1 MAGQPGDGLD
11 VEVVGGLVEEHD
23 VVIAH
28 QDLRQRDPAPLPARQ
43 RPQARVP
50 AQVAQQP
57 GDDVADL
64 RIPSPLVFG
73 DIPDDGVP
81 HGLLVV
87 EVVTLIQDA
96 DPDAAAHRDAPGI
109 GLPSPREQVEQ
120 ARLAVA
126 VATDDA
132 DAVALVHAKR
142 DRVEHDLGRE
152 VEVEGFSPQK
162 VRH

>member
-1 MAGQPGDGLD
+1 M
-11 VEVVGGLVEEHD
+11 
-23 VVIAH
+23 
-28 QDLRQRDPAPLPARQ
+28 
-43 RPQARVP
+43 
-50 AQVAQQP
+50 
-57 GDDVADL
+57 
-64 RIPSPLVFG
+64 
-73 DIPDDGVP
+73 
-81 HGLLVV
+81 
-87 EVVTLIQDA
+87 IQDA

-109 GLPSPREQVEQ
+109 GLPSPREQGEQ